1 MIKNVNMRW
10 VWMVGMILM
19 LFPAYAMAGDAYTD
33 HSATSQRLEHLGAQR
48 DSKPMVTIYQV
59 KSTVRE
65 VSAASATDMFI
76 TALVKSHRFLVMERQ
91 RLDESVYREKQ
102 MNQQGLTTGHVAE
115 KRMTGANYIFVAAI
129 TEANS
134 GASSTGAAGTF
145 AGLGLES
152 SGKDAEIGMD
162 VRILDA
168 GTGAIIDAI
177 NVRKKVSQGG
187 MSLSGVGSFL
197 GSMVGINTHGAD
209 ASVSH
214 DSKEGVDKA
223 LRALIEQAVYE
234 LAKRYG
240 GN

>member
-1 MIKNVNMRW
+1 MIKNINMRW
-10 VWMVGMILM
+10 IGILVSVLI
-19 LFPAYAMAGDAYTD
+19 LFPAYAMAGDAHTD
-33 HSATSQRLEHLGAQR
+33 HSATSQRLENLKSAAGA
-48 DSKPMVTIYQV
+48 KPKVTIYQV
-59 KSTVRE
+59 KSTVPE
-65 VSAASATDMFI
+65 VSQASATDMFI

-102 MNQQGLTTGHVAE
+102 LNQQGRTTGQVAE
-115 KRMTGANYIFVAAI
+115 KRMTGADYIFVATI

-134 GASSTGAAGTF
+134 DAGSSGFAGTIG
-145 AGLGLES
+145 GLGLES

-168 GTGAIIDAI
+168 SSGAVIDAV
-177 NVRKKVSQGG
+177 NVSKKVEQSG
-187 MSLSGVGSFL
+187 MSVSGVGSFL
-197 GSMVGINTHGAD
+197 SSMVGIDTKGAD
-209 ASVSH
+209 VNVSR

-223 LRALIEQAVYE
+223 LRALMEQAVYE